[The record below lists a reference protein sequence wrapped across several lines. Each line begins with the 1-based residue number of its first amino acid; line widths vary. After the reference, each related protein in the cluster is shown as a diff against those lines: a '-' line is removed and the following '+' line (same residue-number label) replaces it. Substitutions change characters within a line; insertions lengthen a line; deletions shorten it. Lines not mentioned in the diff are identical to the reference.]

1 MPASAGTT
9 VTWRAKALGGPA
21 PLQYQF
27 WRYSARSAAWT
38 MVRDYS
44 VDNTYTWTP
53 GATDLGTY
61 QYQVWVRANGSTA
74 RYDQYRP
81 SDVFEIKNAPPAVA
95 SLLPDKISPVGTGT
109 PVTWTAQAA
118 GGQGPLEYEFWRYQ
132 DSTGV
137 WTMVQ
142 AYGSSSA
149 YTWTPATSDAGT
161 YSLQVWVRRQGRRR
175 RTRRMP
181 PRHKF
186 RSRTQHQRLLESSL
200 MTATS
205 SESTVR

>member
-1 MPASAGTT
+1 VSDGPIIIGAIEADAPMPASAGTT

-81 SDVFEIKNAPPAVA
+81 
-95 SLLPDKISPVGTGT
+95 
-109 PVTWTAQAA
+109 
-118 GGQGPLEYEFWRYQ
+118 
-132 DSTGV
+132 
-137 WTMVQ
+137 
-142 AYGSSSA
+142 
-149 YTWTPATSDAGT
+149 
-161 YSLQVWVRRQGRRR
+161 
-175 RTRRMP
+175 
-181 PRHKF
+181 
-186 RSRTQHQRLLESSL
+186 
-200 MTATS
+200 
-205 SESTVR
+205 